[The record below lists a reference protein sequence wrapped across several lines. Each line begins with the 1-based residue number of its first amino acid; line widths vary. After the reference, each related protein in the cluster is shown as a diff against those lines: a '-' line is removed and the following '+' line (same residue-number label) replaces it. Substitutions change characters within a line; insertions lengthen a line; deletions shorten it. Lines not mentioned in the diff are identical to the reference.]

1 MNSKIFP
8 PNIHLFAYSLNKL
21 PGEYNYN
28 IIQSKQQKSDEENT
42 EQHKSEFIWDK
53 CDEIIY
59 KTLEDDSFKVKTLLV
74 DEEPLFPFTNLVSK
88 QELNIHNI
96 FKKPENIQVSIE
108 KKIDSY
114 DLHDYYPIT
123 VKNNK
128 RTEVDIYAL
137 RLYNSYAFGFNIYPS
152 PEDKRR
158 RLPSEQIQLL
168 NLNPDNCLIF
178 QEDDNQFFL
187 GQTLLI
193 TARIRGKNQ
202 NKPLEYLK
210 NNVADRYL
218 DAIFPKKYIK
228 PPFNRAGKLLGRPI
242 FEYGIFRQL
251 DFNYRHILVWL
262 MFDEKDE
269 KRIVEKCYSRLLD
282 LFLFRTKIVHAYK
295 ETREHARLAR
305 KKYWE
310 IESEIDNIQKKSY
323 NKKGELNLKKLN
335 ELIIKLNN
343 MSVAYAN
350 MLRDI
355 EDHQSTIVD
364 NTRNYNDKVKELK
377 STFPSESLSFLV
389 FFGER
394 TCRSFQEQVAAELG
408 YFQHGIDL
416 VDNVVDAFRG
426 QVAIEQTYR
435 ERQLQST
442 ILGIGFGMTAAG
454 NFASSYEAGS
464 VIEEELKENN
474 GVYKLPIVNSLFHFS
489 HFTISFGLSIF
500 FGLIVWFIASKFFEF
515 RYQEK
520 HLVKGTSFKSRLSN
534 LWKLIQ
540 RSKKKNEPDNP
551 Y

>member
-21 PGEYNYN
+21 TENHSYS
-28 IIQSKQQKSDEENT
+28 ITTLEQENT

-59 KTLEDDSFKVKTLLV
+59 KILESDSFKVKTLLV
-74 DEEPLFPFTNLVSK
+74 DENPLFPFTNLVSK
-88 QELNIHNI
+88 QKLNLQNI
-96 FKKPENIQVSIE
+96 FEQPENIQITID

-114 DLHDYYPIT
+114 DIHDYYPIT
-123 VKNNK
+123 IKNNK
-128 RTEVDIYAL
+128 QTEGDIYAL
-137 RLYNSYAFGFNIYPS
+137 HLYNSYAFGFNIYPS
-152 PEDKRR
+152 PEKKRR
-158 RLPSEQIQLL
+158 RLPVEQIQLL

-193 TARIRGKNQ
+193 TAKIRGKNQ
-202 NKPLEYLK
+202 NKSLEYLK
-210 NNVADRYL
+210 NNIADKYL
-218 DAIFPKKYIK
+218 DAIFPKNYIK

-269 KRIVEKCYSRLLD
+269 KNIVEKCYSRLLD

-295 ETREHARLAR
+295 ETREHTKLAR

-335 ELIIKLNN
+335 ELIIKLNT

-364 NTRNYNDKVKELK
+364 NTRNYNDKVKELR
-377 STFPSESLSFLV
+377 STFPGESLSFLV

-426 QVAIEQTYR
+426 QVAIEQTNR
-435 ERQLQST
+435 ERQLQVT
-442 ILGIGFGMTAAG
+442 ILSVSFGMTAAG
-454 NFASSYEAGS
+454 NIVSSYEVGVGGS
-464 VIEEELKENN
+464 SQKLEPLNLESFLKNFN
-474 GVYKLPIVNSLFHFS
+474 GYHFGYSLM
-489 HFTISFGLSIF
+489 ISIF
-500 FGLIVWFIASKFFEF
+500 AGLAVWLIAWRLFNLIFKEKELVNESKQNKRFKCLKWLGI
-515 RYQEK
+515 RRQK
-520 HLVKGTSFKSRLSN
+520 QKSTSENKQYNS
-534 LWKLIQ
+534 
-540 RSKKKNEPDNP
+540 
-551 Y
+551 